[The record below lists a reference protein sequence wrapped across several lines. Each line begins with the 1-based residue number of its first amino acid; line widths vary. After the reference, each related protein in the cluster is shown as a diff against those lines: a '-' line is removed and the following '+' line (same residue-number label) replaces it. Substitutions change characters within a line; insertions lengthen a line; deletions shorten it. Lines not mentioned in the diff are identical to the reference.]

1 MGYEPY
7 ICLQTNSRCYK
18 GTEKFI
24 PVGILWH
31 STGANNTAL
40 KRYVQPT
47 DGSTNY
53 LKDIAKLGKNL
64 NKNDWNHTQVSAGV
78 NAFIGKFAD
87 GTIGTVQA
95 LPWDY
100 APWGC
105 GSGSKGSCN
114 KFSKNGKKYGWIQ
127 FEICEDNLKD
137 KEYAKQVYDEAVALT
152 AYLCKKFEI
161 APDGYVEVNGIKI
174 PTITC
179 HNDVS
184 KLGFGTSHAD
194 INHWFPKLIDKD
206 MKAVRRDV
214 GAALGEEDGPKEEP
228 SSGLQDQTISETPA
242 PAQEESEVE
251 ETERQVRIT
260 AYALNVRKG
269 PSTDYSVT
277 TVVKRAEVY
286 TVIEEKNGWGLL
298 KSYATNR
305 NGWIM
310 LKYTEEV

>member
-7 ICLQTNSRCYK
+7 VCIQTNSRCYK
-18 GTEKFI
+18 NTEKFT

-31 STGANNTAL
+31 STGSNNTTL

-64 NKNDWNHTQVSAGV
+64 NKNDWNHSQVSAGV

-87 GTIGTVQA
+87 GSIGTVQT

-114 KFSKNGKKYGWIQ
+114 KYENNKVKYGWIQ
-127 FEICEDNLKD
+127 FEICEDGLKD
-137 KEYAKQVYDEAVALT
+137 KEYAEKVYNEAVALT
-152 AYLCKKFEI
+152 AYLCKKFKI
-161 APDGYVEVNGIKI
+161 DPDGYVEVKGTKI

-179 HNDVS
+179 HNDAN
-184 KLGFGTSHAD
+184 KLGFATAHSD

-214 GAALGEEDGPKEEP
+214 GAIFNPSTETPPEAPAEEVKPITETTPKE
-228 SSGLQDQTISETPA
+228 SETSS
-242 PAQEESEVE
+242 AQEYKVKID
-251 ETERQVRIT
+251 VG
-260 AYALNVRKG
+260 ALNVRQN
-269 PSTDYSVT
+269 PNPNSTVV
-277 TVVKRAEVY
+277 TVVKKGEVY
-286 TVIEEKNGWGLL
+286 TVVEEKDGWGKL
-298 KSYATNR
+298 KSGQ
-305 NGWIM
+305 GWFM
-310 LKYTEEV
+310 LKYTKKI